1 MAIRDLITS
10 DPYYQNLVNPRGF
23 PNTYIPSTPPTSNE
37 PESIQPEYGLQ
48 NIMKPYLPQNQGN
61 DGNNQN
67 VRTDYNSRPGYE
79 SAFGLQMGDP
89 EANMTTGA
97 LNNSGVMGSYQEQPQ
112 SATGQFL
119 NQAMNFMPGIGGA
132 KRAMEFLGGALP
144 PNQRAILENE
154 LRGSGVYTDDIGRV
168 VGDINTAEGV
178 MTGYNANK
186 ITDQTYTNRRNTIA
200 NTLSKKY
207 NMSQADIDAA
217 IAGTYEGDIETSLIG
232 RLDNLNKNQFMMNA
246 KKKQAQGITDFQ
258 NKKRDERKEAKLQE
272 EIRLD
277 NLKAAQ
283 DAQRATDLATVQA
296 RAARGDSMSDIGK
309 DMYTG
314 SGQAFEAGNTPS
326 RGGFTGGKKTDKSP
340 GGYNSPRKDGGM
352 IGYRDGGLA
361 SMFTRRR

>member
-23 PNTYIPSTPPTSNE
+23 PNTYTPPPATIE
-37 PESIQPEYGLQ
+37 PTDPNAPTTPLNPDQGIINAG
-48 NIMKPYLPQNQGN
+48 NQSLGYQGG

-67 VRTDYNSRPGYE
+67 VRTDYQPNYDYRQYSEYGLNPSTEEIKQMDMNSNYFNEP
-79 SAFGLQMGDP
+79 Q
-89 EANMTTGA
+89 
-97 LNNSGVMGSYQEQPQ
+97 Q

-154 LRGSGVYTDDIGRV
+154 LRGAGIYTDDIGRV

-217 IAGTYEGDIETSLIG
+217 IAGTYEGDIETSLID
-232 RLDNLNKNQFMMNA
+232 RLGNLNKNQFMMNA
-246 KKKQAQGITDFQ
+246 KKKQAQGITNFQ

-283 DAQRATDLATVQA
+283 AAQRATDLATVQA